1 MDNKEYLESY
11 FKEKQ
16 DQFLA
21 PAKNVQKKFKPKVA
35 DVEFFKEKNSL
46 YMHLTDTNTYQYF
59 RTLVKN
65 MPDFCTQDEFV
76 DYILAFE
83 EMRKEQEI
91 EIDDYSFVSLRR
103 LRMFTEL
110 NKEFLADKDAIQKK
124 QIKAWHNHQITSA
137 NFNGR
142 CALDGHLG
150 RDYVVWARTD
160 NAQKL
165 KRNGL
170 IDKNAPDKPYL
181 FFIFYKRNKDYPYSS
196 IVEFDTEKFYDPTD
210 ITKSIS
216 DELLKEIGNAYLVSF
231 WDQAEFFHEI
241 WTGEVP
247 FKKRIDLRTPQQRFK
262 FIRQYFSGL
271 SQTQL
276 ANQLQ
281 TNFGI
286 KINQKNIEYWEKS
299 QSDFPP
305 FIKNNMLE
313 KCVSIFVEH
322 SYDFFSYELRS
333 SIADPL
339 LTRDFTK
346 ERLESLIVKFPS
358 NDMWEPTEFFKN
370 LTLFNRPKPIN
381 NKLEAYRDAMRRYGV
396 EERLAQ
402 KTVKKFDD
410 LTAEDFARWGY
421 MISQISEAEVIKDLQ
436 LVYDNEPMRAKIYH
450 LWRDIK
456 MNLIYTDQKSIDPPF

>member
-1 MDNKEYLESY
+1 MENKEFLESY
-11 FKEKQ
+11 FKERAVE
-16 DQFLA
+16 FLT
-21 PAKNVQKKFKPKVA
+21 PAQNVQKKFIPKVP

-46 YMHLTDTNTYQYF
+46 YMHLTDTNTYKHF
-59 RTLVKN
+59 RTLIKN

-76 DYILAFE
+76 DFILAFE

-110 NKEFLADKDAIQKK
+110 SEEFLADKEPVQKK

-137 NFNGR
+137 NFNGQ
-142 CALDGHLG
+142 CALNGHLD

-160 NAQKL
+160 NYKKL
-165 KRNGL
+165 KKNGL
-170 IDKNAPDKPYL
+170 IDKSAPNQPYL
-181 FFIFYKRNKDYPYSS
+181 FFIFYKKNADYPFSS
-196 IVEFDTEKFYDPTD
+196 IIPLDLDKPYDPTN
-210 ITKSIS
+210 ITKSLS
-216 DELLKEIGNAYLVSF
+216 HKMNAEIGNAHLVSF
-231 WDQAEFFHEI
+231 WDQAEFFQNI
-241 WTGEVP
+241 VSGIVP
-247 FKKRIDLRTPQQRFK
+247 FKKKIDIRTPQLRFK

-271 SQTQL
+271 SQSQL

-299 QSDFPP
+299 TSEFPP
-305 FIKNNMLE
+305 FFKNNMLA
-313 KCVSIFVEH
+313 KSVSIFVEQ

-333 SIADPL
+333 SNGDQL
-339 LTRDFTK
+339 LTKEFTK
-346 ERLESLIVKFPS
+346 ERLENLIVKFT
-358 NDMWEPTEFFKN
+358 NDMWEPADFFKN

-381 NKLEAYRDAMRRYGV
+381 NKLEAYRDAMKRYGV

-402 KTVKKFDD
+402 KTVKKFED

-421 MISQISEAEVIKDLQ
+421 MIAQISESEVIGDLQ

-456 MNLIYTDQKSIDPPF
+456 MNLIYTDKSIDPPF